1 VIGDQTGETHTCL
14 ESFKTPGRYH
24 ANMIPCMSTR
34 TQGLEM
40 EDSAAGQGGYF
51 RLKLFSA
58 SRAAFVPEFPAFFG
72 SLSA

>member
-1 VIGDQTGETHTCL
+1 
-14 ESFKTPGRYH
+14 
-24 ANMIPCMSTR
+24 MSTR

-40 EDSAAGQGGYF
+40 EDLAAGQGGYF
-51 RLKLFSA
+51 HLKLFSA